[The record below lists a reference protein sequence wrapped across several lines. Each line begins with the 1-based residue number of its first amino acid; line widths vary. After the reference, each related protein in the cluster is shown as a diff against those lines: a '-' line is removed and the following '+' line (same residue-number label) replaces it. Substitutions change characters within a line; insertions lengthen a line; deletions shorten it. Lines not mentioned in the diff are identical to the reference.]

1 MMGKRPGL
9 RFICYRT
16 IFPSTGVTMRQM
28 MLGLCLFA
36 AACSNPTG
44 SPTAPSS
51 VLGATGAQVQANG
64 GANVVEVTFTKWIDP
79 SFPNFA
85 GVSLVRLPDGGQVP
99 GTFAATVLDREELA
113 NGNII
118 DLRAR
123 YEVIADDPARS
134 FKVLIEGKQNNQTRS
149 AVLNGTVVEGWLMGA
164 RVHVTFDVI
173 EPCPAF
179 QKSRCFSGTIRV
191 LAGSGN

>member
-1 MMGKRPGL
+1 
-9 RFICYRT
+9 
-16 IFPSTGVTMRQM
+16 
-28 MLGLCLFA
+28 MLGVCMFA

-51 VLGATGAQVQANG
+51 VPGATGAQAQANG
-64 GANVVEVTFTKWIDP
+64 GANVEVTFTKWIDP

-85 GVSLVRLPDGGQVP
+85 GVSLVRLPDGGEVP
-99 GTFAATVLDREELA
+99 GAFAATVLSRTPFD
-113 NGNII
+113 NGNIVQ
-118 DLRAR
+118 LEAR
-123 YEVIADDPARS
+123 YEVIADEPARS
-134 FKVLIEGKQNNQTRS
+134 FAVVIEGKQNNQTRS
-149 AVLNGTVVEGWLMGA
+149 AVLNGTVVEGWLIGA